1 MYQISQEHLD
11 AMQRLLNDVVEGI
24 ETGNPVDVA
33 LATTN
38 LKRMQ
43 NILTEVSKGGKT
55 TLDVDVGHGYI
66 CAERTFADGGLEA
79 GIVIGFK
86 DYSGM
91 WLQDLVMAEHPF
103 EEDEDGNVVLK
114 DHGFNCY
121 LWGNSDK
128 EDYTDKQFVA
138 RYVVPSKS

>member
-1 MYQISQEHLD
+1 MYRISQEHLD
-11 AMQRLLNDVVEGI
+11 TMQRLLNDVTKEI
-24 ETGNPVDVA
+24 KTGKPVDAA
-33 LATTN
+33 LTTAN

-66 CAERTFADGGLEA
+66 SAERTFADGGLEA

-86 DYSGM
+86 EYNGM

-103 EEDEDGNVVLK
+103 EEDEDGKVSLQGQGANCIVWA
-114 DHGFNCY
+114 DHN
-121 LWGNSDK
+121 D
-128 EDYTDKQFVA
+128 EDWTHKM
-138 RYVVPSKS
+138 YVPKYAL